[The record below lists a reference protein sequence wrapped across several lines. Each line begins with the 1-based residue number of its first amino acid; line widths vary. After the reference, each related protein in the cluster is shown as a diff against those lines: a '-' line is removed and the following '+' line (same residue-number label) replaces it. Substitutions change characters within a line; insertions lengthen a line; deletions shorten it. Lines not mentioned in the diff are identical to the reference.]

1 MRWIRLVALGAAALT
16 ITFGA
21 SAPSGAQTRTAA
33 SGVRSGAQAQYKGVL
48 EPVSYTEDL
57 DLTHVFFVTA
67 DVGWVAGKSGTI
79 LRTVDGG
86 KSWEAQLGGDPADE
100 TEAVKVLHFL
110 DERRGWA
117 IQGMKTL
124 HTRDGESWEEI
135 GSAPYGV
142 QEMAF
147 VSPRVG
153 FVAGNPA
160 AVHYNPTI
168 MYRTTDGGRSW
179 KPVWTCQAKVSLG
192 GVTKNIGCEIADI
205 QFPSPKVGWAV
216 AAAGC
221 SIRGHCGPP
230 PMLAKT
236 TDGGETWQIMTGP
249 GVAEQDFIEGI
260 FFLDENTGYA
270 RLGSEKLHLTT
281 DGGRTWRGI
290 VASPGEAIQFAD
302 PMVGWGVELGWSE
315 LRFAYTT
322 DGGKRWSNRRV
333 RLPETMTAFS
343 MPRRDRAY
351 IVGTGG
357 MIFRY
362 RVVPVSEPLVA
373 NAAEAPAMPAFESAI
388 DEQVAQLED
397 ILEDLGEELKAASAP
412 AQQGKGAGGAS
423 AGAGAGG
430 GATTDPFNA
439 DSLAAVDSAA
449 VWNEPFEAPLPP
461 ASGFTANCCKKSF
474 SRLEI
479 TLAALSQT
487 LPEFSG
493 KYKNLNLLLAAI
505 RMGAELPGQYRTF
518 KGDLRTFRRAQDKES
533 ATAALAGVIQ
543 ALSALKQTT
552 AISMQQELPPV
563 PEAEAFSP
571 SGGAAASASS
581 SSSSDAKSKNKPA
594 SSTKGK
600 SGVDEVKDAAK
611 EGAKEAAK
619 DAAKKGIGGIF
630 KRKP

>member
-1 MRWIRLVALGAAALT
+1 MRSLTRFTGWGAVALSMTVGW
-16 ITFGA
+16 
-21 SAPSGAQTRTAA
+21 SAPSDAQTRTA
-33 SGVRSGAQAQYKGVL
+33 SAQAQYKGVL

-57 DLTHVFFVTA
+57 DLTDVFFVTA

-86 KSWEAQLGGDPADE
+86 QTWEAQLGGDPQDQS
-100 TEAVKVLHFL
+100 EAVRVLSFL

-124 HTRDGESWEEI
+124 FTRDGESWEEI

-142 QEMAF
+142 SEMAF

-153 FVAGNPA
+153 FVAGNPS
-160 AVHYNPTI
+160 AVHYGPTI
-168 MYRTTDGGRSW
+168 IYRTTNGGRSW
-179 KPVWTCQAKVSLG
+179 NPVWTCAAKVALG

-205 QFPSPKVGWAV
+205 QFPSPTVGYAV
-216 AAAGC
+216 AAASCAG
-221 SIRGHCGPP
+221 RGYCGPP
-230 PMLAKT
+230 PLLAKT

-249 GVAEQDFIEGI
+249 GVLEQDFIKGI

-270 RLGSEKLHLTT
+270 RLGSGKLHMTA

-302 PMVGWGVELGWSE
+302 PMVGWGVELGWTE
-315 LRFAYTT
+315 LRLSYTT
-322 DGGKRWSNRRV
+322 DGGRRWSSRRM
-333 RLPETMTAFS
+333 RLPETVAAYS

-362 RVVPVSEPLVA
+362 RVVPVAQPLVA
-373 NAAEAPAMPAFESAI
+373 NAVVAPAMPAFESAI

-397 ILEDLGEELKAASAP
+397 ILEELGQELEAAAAAS
-412 AQQGKGAGGAS
+412 QQGTTGGTTGGAAQNS
-423 AGAGAGG
+423 
-430 GATTDPFNA
+430 DPFNA
-439 DSLAAVDSAA
+439 DSLAAFDSAA

-474 SRLEI
+474 SRLEL
-479 TLAALSQT
+479 TLAALSTT
-487 LPEFSG
+487 LPEFIG
-493 KYKNLNLLLAAI
+493 KYRNLNLLLAAI
-505 RMGAELPGQYRTF
+505 RMGAELPAEYRSL

-533 ATAALAGVIQ
+533 AQAALAGVIE

-552 AISMQQELPPV
+552 SIAMQKELPPV
-563 PEAEAFSP
+563 PEAEAFAP
-571 SGGAAASASS
+571 ESGGASSASGNAKATS
-581 SSSSDAKSKNKPA
+581 SAKEKD
-594 SSTKGK
+594 
-600 SGVDEVKDAAK
+600 GVVDAAK
-611 EGAKEAAK
+611 EGAKAGAKDAAK
-619 DAAKKGIGGIF
+619 DAAKKGIGGIL
-630 KRKP
+630 RRRP